1 MVTSGAPTAPPQRHH
16 QQQQRHPEQ
25 PRDDADGLL
34 AALLGLLGGHSDLL
48 GSLET
53 FLDRTIL
60 LSVPELDEPEL
71 VAWYSDVDNQNRLVL
86 ALSLTSVATVAFLWF
101 IAVIRR
107 RLGDREDQFFSTVF
121 FGSGLV
127 LNVARLLATSA
138 AVSPAVGSRLL
149 DSSSLNATVIA
160 VADGLGAAVALVVA
174 PRMQAVFVITTST
187 VILRSRALPT
197 WLAYVGYVFG
207 VVMFFVPFIIEPMDV
222 LFPLWMLLVSLT
234 LFFTVRSHGGDEID
248 AFETV

>member
-1 MVTSGAPTAPPQRHH
+1 MPAAFSVGFQKAFWTIFDANLTTLITAFVLFQFGTGAVKGFAVV
-16 QQQQRHPEQ
+16 
-25 PRDDADGLL
+25 
-34 AALLGLLGGHSDLL
+34 
-48 GSLET
+48 
-53 FLDRTIL
+53 
-60 LSVPELDEPEL
+60 LSIGI
-71 VAWYSDVDNQNRLVL
+71 
-86 ALSLTSVATVAFLWF
+86 LTS
-101 IAVIRR
+101 
-107 RLGDREDQFFSTVF
+107 FFSTVF

-127 LNVARLLATSA
+127 LTVARLLATSA